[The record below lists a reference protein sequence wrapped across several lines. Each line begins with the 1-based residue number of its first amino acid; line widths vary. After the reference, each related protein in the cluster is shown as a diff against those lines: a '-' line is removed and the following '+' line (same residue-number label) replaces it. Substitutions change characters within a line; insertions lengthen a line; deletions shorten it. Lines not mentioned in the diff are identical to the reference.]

1 MCQVIQTEHFSGEI
15 PLRIYFCMQRAN
27 HEHSIGPNK
36 HSQLVETS
44 HDTIINPKQN
54 EHDKLKESRTQ
65 STQAILCTTIC
76 VKLFL
81 ESNTNQ
87 LIWNNSQGKYSSK
100 TRELNTPNYKEEL
113 KSSEQ
118 NEN

>member
-1 MCQVIQTEHFSGEI
+1 MPSQPNRAFLGEI
-15 PLRIYFCMQRAN
+15 PLRLCFCMQRAK

-44 HDTIINPKQN
+44 HATTINTKHN
-54 EHDKLKESRTQ
+54 EHDMLKESRSQ
-65 STQAILCTTIC
+65 STQATFCTTFGIEPF
-76 VKLFL
+76 FL

-87 LIWNNSQGKYSSK
+87 LIWNNSQEQYSSK

-118 NEN
+118 NEY

>member
-1 MCQVIQTEHFSGEI
+1 
-15 PLRIYFCMQRAN
+15 MQRAK

-44 HDTIINPKQN
+44 HATTIKTKHK
-54 EHDKLKESRTQ
+54 EHDKLKESRIQ
-65 STQAILCTTIC
+65 STQATFYTTIGIEPF
-76 VKLFL
+76 FL

-87 LIWNNSQGKYSSK
+87 LFWNNSQRQYSTK

-118 NEN
+118 NEY